1 MELFSTSTK
10 GRETYRIELKQSLL
24 WETALGLAAIT
35 NDALIQTL
43 EYPKEKWE
51 EIRNSL
57 SPSLDSEVQ
66 YVREKNT
73 WKTLLQ
79 LLHQKD
85 FQTMDE
91 FRSYIKELPPND
103 LRFISIP
110 YLGEEH
116 QHRRIRAAQGS
127 IEAVKELQKLTNDNA
142 FFPEYIVFI
151 CETDVGNLK
160 DHLIKVMDG
169 WLETVIKPNQ
179 EEMSRL
185 LAVDV
190 ESKKAM
196 AEKLEAEAFVEWATH
211 GVTYR
216 PEPSVYKVILIPQ
229 YIYRPWNV
237 EADIEG
243 AKVFYY
249 PVANES
255 IQPNDPYVPNQM
267 LVQKYKA
274 LGDETRL
281 RILKL
286 LSEKRMTLQELTKRL
301 EMGKTT
307 VHHHLKLLKSARLV
321 AAPSSRF
328 ELNVQALTTLPK
340 ELNVFLE
347 RNYQ

>member
-24 WETALGLAAIT
+24 WEAALGLAAIT

-43 EYPKEKWE
+43 EYPKENWE

-57 SPSLDSEVQ
+57 SPSLEAEVQ

-85 FQTMDE
+85 FQTMKE
-91 FRSYIKELPPND
+91 FRSYIKDLPSND

-110 YLGEEH
+110 YFGESY
-116 QHRRIRAAQGS
+116 QHKRRQAAQGS
-127 IEAVKELQKLTNDNA
+127 IEAVRELQKLTNENA
-142 FFPEYIVFI
+142 FFPEYISFI
-151 CETDVGNLK
+151 CDTDVGKLK
-160 DHLIKVMDG
+160 NHLVEVMEG
-169 WLETVIKPNQ
+169 WLGTVIQPNQ

-185 LAVDV
+185 LARDV

-196 AEKLEAEAFVEWATH
+196 EEKLEAEAFVEWATN
-211 GVTYR
+211 GITYR
-216 PEPSVYKVILIPQ
+216 PEPSVYKVMLIPQ

-286 LSEKRMTLQELTKRL
+286 LNEKSMTLQELTEKL

-307 VHHHLKLLKSARLV
+307 VHHHLKLLKLARLV
-321 AAPSSRF
+321 AAPSSRY

-347 RNYQ
+347 ND

>member
-51 EIRNSL
+51 EVRNSL
-57 SPSLDSEVQ
+57 SPSLEAEVQ

-91 FRSYIKELPPND
+91 FRSYIKELPQND
-103 LRFISIP
+103 LRLISIP
-110 YLGEEH
+110 YLGEDY
-116 QHRRIRAAQGS
+116 QHTRSQAAQGS
-127 IEAVKELQKLTNDNA
+127 IEAVKELQKQTKDNS
-142 FFPEYIVFI
+142 FFSEYIAFI
-151 CETDVGNLK
+151 CAIDVEKLK
-160 DHLIKVMDG
+160 DHLIKVMAG

-179 EEMSRL
+179 EDMSRL
-185 LAVDV
+185 LSRDV
-190 ESKKAM
+190 ELKNSM

-216 PEPSVYKVILIPQ
+216 PEPSVYKVIMIPQ

-274 LGDETRL
+274 LGDEIRL
-281 RILKL
+281 RMLKI
-286 LSEKRMTLQELTKRL
+286 LSERSMTLQEMTERL

-307 VHHHLKLLKSARLV
+307 IHHHLKLLKSARLV
-321 AAPSSRF
+321 AASSSRY
-328 ELNVQALTTLPK
+328 ELNVRALTTLPK
-340 ELNVFLE
+340 ELQVFLE
-347 RNYQ
+347 NE

>member
-10 GRETYRIELKQSLL
+10 GRETYRIELKHSLL
-24 WETALGLAAIT
+24 WEAALGLAAIT

-51 EIRNSL
+51 EIRKSL
-57 SPSLDSEVQ
+57 SPSLTAEVQ

-85 FQTMDE
+85 FQTIDE
-91 FRSYIKELPPND
+91 LRSYIKDLPSNEVK
-103 LRFISIP
+103 FISIP
-110 YLGEEH
+110 YLGEKH
-116 QHRRIRAAQGS
+116 QHRRRQAAQGS
-127 IEAVKELQKLTNDNA
+127 IEALKQLQKLTSDNA
-142 FFPEYIVFI
+142 FFPEYIAFI
-151 CETDVGNLK
+151 CETDVDKLK
-160 DHLIKVMDG
+160 DHLIEVMEG
-169 WLETVIKPNQ
+169 WLEAVIKPNQ

-185 LAVDV
+185 LARDV
-190 ESKKAM
+190 EFKKAM
-196 AEKLEAEAFVEWATH
+196 TDKLEAEAFVEWATN
-211 GVTYR
+211 GVTYK

-281 RILKL
+281 RILKIL
-286 LSEKRMTLQELTKRL
+286 HEKSMTLQELTERL

-307 VHHHLKLLKSARLV
+307 VHHHVKLLKSARLV
-321 AAPSSRF
+321 AAPSSRY
-328 ELNVQALTTLPK
+328 ELSIQALTTLPK
-340 ELNVFLE
+340 ELQVFLE
-347 RNYQ
+347 ND